1 MWPLVVCADWPGCSL
16 TGLQT
21 CGVTQLYSLLSSGL
35 GLLSPW
41 VLAGPTTLL
50 PWVYQ
55 QVFAPWDF
63 LVFPKMNGRGC
74 HGAAASAL
82 RHPQSKK

>member
-1 MWPLVVCADWPGCSL
+1 MGGDRPACSL
-16 TGLQT
+16 TGSQT
-21 CGVTQLYSLLSSGL
+21 RGVRQLYRR
-35 GLLSPW
+35 LSPG
-41 VLAGPTTLL
+41 LRLL
-50 PWVYQ
+50 PPGMLAERTVLLPRAHQ
-55 QVFAPWDF
+55 RVFAPWDF